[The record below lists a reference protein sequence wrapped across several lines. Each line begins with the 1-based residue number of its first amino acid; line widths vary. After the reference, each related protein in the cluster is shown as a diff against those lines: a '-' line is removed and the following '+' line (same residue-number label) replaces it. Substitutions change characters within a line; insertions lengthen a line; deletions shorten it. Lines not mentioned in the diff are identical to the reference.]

1 MTQNAVLRARIS
13 EEVKNEAAA
22 VLAGMGL
29 TVSDAC
35 RIFLTK
41 VAREKALPFELNTPN
56 RDTIEAMQELDEG
69 RGLKYNSTEEFFKDM
84 GL

>member
-56 RDTIEAMQELDEG
+56 RETVEAMKELDEG